1 MSGSA
6 SNVATDTT
14 PPYLV
19 DSPEVN
25 YPVGAKVIF
34 TFTEAIKLGP
44 GTITFWRVD
53 DEFSTYKAEIAGN
66 PRVTVSGNTLIF
78 DPPFALTPKTGYG
91 IRIAPGAILDLAGNP
106 LTRGEDFIDF
116 FETGISP
123 TPVTATGTALSDK
136 IHGSDFADTLSG
148 GSDGYDR
155 LYGYGGDDVLDGGD
169 ETPSTTNYTDQLY
182 GGAGNDILY
191 GRGGNDELWGD
202 DGDDKLYG
210 GADNDRLIGGAGNDL
225 LDGGEGDDRL
235 GGSGGNDVLAGG
247 AGFDR
252 AEYSGLRKDYKL
264 TRNPDGSIT
273 ITDTRSSSPEGI
285 DTLTSIEYLGFFDGL
300 VAIDIDGSA
309 GQAYRIY
316 RAAFDRA
323 PDLGGMGFY
332 LSKLEKGVSLYDVA
346 ASFVASQ
353 EFKDMYGSAP
363 SNAEIV
369 TRLYKNILH
378 REPEPGGYAF
388 WLDVLDSKR
397 ADLPTVLAA
406 FSEGPENRAATAELI
421 ANGVPFEMYWG

>member
-1 MSGSA
+1 MA
-6 SNVATDTT
+6 DTT

-25 YPVGAKVIF
+25 YPIGANVVF

-44 GTITFWRVD
+44 GTITFWLVSE
-53 DEFSTYKAEIAGN
+53 EFPSYSAEISGN
-66 PRVTVSGNTLIF
+66 PHLTVSGNTLTF
-78 DPPFALTPKTGYG
+78 DPPFDLMPRTGYG
-91 IRIAPGAILDLAGNP
+91 IRFTSGSILDLAGNA

-123 TPVTATGTALSDK
+123 TPVTATGTALSDS
-136 IHGSDFADTLSG
+136 IHGSDFADTLFG

-169 ETPSTTNYTDQLY
+169 EVTSSTNYTDLLN
-182 GGAGNDILY
+182 GGAGKDILY
-191 GRGGNDELWGD
+191 GRGGNDDLRGD

-210 GADNDRLIGGAGNDL
+210 GADNDLLNGGAGDDL
-225 LDGGEGDDRL
+225 LDGGEGNDRL
-235 GGSGGNDVLAGG
+235 GGNAGNDILSGGSGI
-247 AGFDR
+247 DR
-252 AEYSGLRKDYKL
+252 AQTSGVASDYKL

-273 ITDTRSSSPEGI
+273 LADLRSGAPEGV
-285 DTLTSIEYLGFFDGL
+285 DTLTGIEHLQFFNSL
-300 VAIDIDGSA
+300 VALDIDGAA
-309 GQAYRIY
+309 GQAFRIY

-332 LSKLEKGVSLYDVA
+332 LSVLERGVSLYDVA
-346 ASFVASQ
+346 AGFVSSQ
-353 EFKDMYGSAP
+353 EFKDTYGSAP
-363 SNAEIV
+363 TNADIV

-378 REPEPGGYAF
+378 RDPEPGGYAF

-406 FSEGPENRAATAELI
+406 FSEGTENRMATAELI
-421 ANGVPFEMYWG
+421 ANGVPFEFYYG